1 MIIIPSKIEK
11 QESMSITLQE
21 ISDKF
26 SNGEIIGFQTELEK
40 FRLFKDQFGTLCYF
54 RKGSSKRGYLLLEA
68 HLKGFR
74 KFIFKTE
81 INDEDTSWK
90 TINKFRSYAE
100 KASFSN
106 CFIEACLKL
115 PKTKEQWQ
123 IEGNKSLYEYG
134 VTTGT
139 RNEGEVITING
150 LKKHFNINAIKNAI
164 KTKTSYSMHRVD
176 FRGYDTSV
184 SIEIGDDGLM
194 RGFLSL
200 EYRNTGNGH
209 YYNLI
214 NDDCFIYTDLD

>member
-1 MIIIPSKIEK
+1 MIIIPSKIK
-11 QESMSITLQE
+11 QEIPTTTLQE
-21 ISDKF
+21 VSDKF
-26 SNGEIIGFQTELEK
+26 VNGEIIGFQTELEK

-54 RKGSSKRGYLLLEA
+54 RKGSSRRGYLLLEE

-74 KFIFKTE
+74 KFILKTE
-81 INDEDTSWK
+81 ISDEDTTWK
-90 TINKFRSYAE
+90 LINKFRSYAE

-106 CFIEACLKL
+106 PFIEDCLKL

-139 RNEGEVITING
+139 RGDGDVITING
-150 LKKHFNINAIKNAI
+150 LKKHFNIKAIKNAI
-164 KTKTSYSMHRVD
+164 ATKTPYSMHYVD
-176 FRGYDTSV
+176 FRGYDASV
-184 SIEIGDDGLM
+184 SIEIGEDGVM

-200 EYRNTGNGH
+200 EYRGTGNGH

-214 NDDCFIYTDLD
+214 NDDCFIYVDKD